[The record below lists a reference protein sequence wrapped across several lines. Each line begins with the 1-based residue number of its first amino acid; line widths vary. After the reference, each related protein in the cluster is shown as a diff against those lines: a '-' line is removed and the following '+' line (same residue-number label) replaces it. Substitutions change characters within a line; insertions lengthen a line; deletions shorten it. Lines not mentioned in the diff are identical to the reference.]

1 VSAWRQNGDVK
12 ETRLDQ
18 ALRTWPDI
26 RRNKRE
32 WAEFAAR
39 MPGGASSRHPGWS
52 LDSISDD
59 DLLGSPLPQ
68 TEEES
73 HKCRHFSGET
83 REAEAGIM
91 GQQNIERDRKTF
103 RDLAQLASQP
113 ALQRGSISEIRSS
126 QRDVTG
132 HAKGGDSGL
141 IDFGTLGQPERGS
154 VDRASVTPLASTDL
168 ADAEDAPTR
177 PKISVTPP
185 PLPASVPPPRSS
197 VPAPAPSAR
206 AIHTP
211 LAISASQRAPL
222 IQPMLSA
229 QAALLAAEPEPSRGF
244 GGRVV
249 ALLGIAAVAAGAFL
263 VVRTLRAPNAQ
274 GEHIVVSTAAAAAP
288 HAPLVAPAPTPT
300 PAADR
305 GIDPMSLP
313 QAASLNAQPVVIA
326 TGGHHVHH
334 HHGLAKSGAP
344 APGTA
349 NDDADDSD
357 DSTASAPAAPVAA
370 AAPAPAPKVDAT
382 PAAAAPPAKAAPTP
396 AWLQGALGEAITK
409 AAAPAAPA
417 APAADPAPAA
427 AAPVPV
433 PASAP
438 VAAAGSV
445 PQHPSQGAVTSAL
458 SGALPSARAC
468 LGPDDDVSRVR
479 VVFGSDGAVQS
490 MTVTGFAAGKPQE
503 ACIKGALGKAHVPPF
518 AEATYGANVNGRP

>member
-1 VSAWRQNGDVK
+1 VSAWRRGRGERETGDVK

-18 ALRTWPDI
+18 VMRTWPDI
-26 RRNKRE
+26 RRTKQE
-32 WAEFAAR
+32 WAEFAERTA
-39 MPGGASSRHPGWS
+39 GGAFSRHHGQS

-59 DLLGSPLPQ
+59 ELLGSPLPQ
-68 TEEES
+68 SEEES
-73 HKCRHFSGET
+73 HKCGLFSGET

-113 ALQRGSISEIRSS
+113 SLQQRGSISEIRPS

-132 HAKGGDSGL
+132 AAKGSDSGL

-168 ADAEDAPTR
+168 ADSEDLPTA

-185 PLPASVPPPRSS
+185 PLPPSVRALQPPI
-197 VPAPAPSAR
+197 AA

-211 LAISASQRAPL
+211 LAISASQRAPHAAQ
-222 IQPMLSA
+222 IMSA
-229 QAALLAAEPEPSRGF
+229 QAALLAAEPEPSRGTM
-244 GGRVV
+244 GRVV
-249 ALLGIAAVAAGAFL
+249 ALLGVAAVAAGAFL

-274 GEHIVVSTAAAAAP
+274 GEHIVVSTAAAAP
-288 HAPLVAPAPTPT
+288 HAAPAPTPT

-313 QAASLNAQPVVIA
+313 QAGALNAQPVLIA
-326 TGGHHVHH
+326 TSGHHVHH
-334 HHGLAKSGAP
+334 AHHGVAKNAAGGP
-344 APGTA
+344 APGAA
-349 NDDADDSD
+349 NDDSDDSD
-357 DSTASAPAAPVAA
+357 DSTTAAPVAA
-370 AAPAPAPKVDAT
+370 AAPPPAPKPDAT
-382 PAAAAPPAKAAPTP
+382 PAVATPVKAAPTP

-417 APAADPAPAA
+417 APAADPAPA
-427 AAPVPV
+427 PVPV
-433 PASAP
+433 PAAAP
-438 VAAAGSV
+438 VSASGSV

-458 SGALPSARAC
+458 SGALPGARAC
-468 LGPDDDVSRVR
+468 LGADDDVSRVR

-518 AEATYGANVNGRP
+518 AEATYGANVNVRP

>member
-26 RRNKRE
+26 RRTNRE

-39 MPGGASSRHPGWS
+39 MPGGASSRHQGWS

-59 DLLGSPLPQ
+59 ELLGSPLPQ

-126 QRDVTG
+126 QRDVTTGHG
-132 HAKGGDSGL
+132 HAKGADSGL
-141 IDFGTLGQPERGS
+141 IDFGMLGQPEPGS

-185 PLPASVPPPRSS
+185 PLPASVAPPSS
-197 VPAPAPSAR
+197 APGIAR

-222 IQPMLSA
+222 MQPVLSA
-229 QAALLAAEPEPSRGF
+229 QAALLAAEPEPSRGTM
-244 GGRVV
+244 GRVV

-263 VVRTLRAPNAQ
+263 VVRTVRAPNAQ
-274 GEHIVVSTAAAAAP
+274 GPHIVVSTAAAAP
-288 HAPLVAPAPTPT
+288 HAAPAPTPT

-313 QAASLNAQPVVIA
+313 QAGALNAQPVVIA

-334 HHGLAKSGAP
+334 GHHALAKSAAG

-349 NDDADDSD
+349 NDDSDDSD
-357 DSTASAPAAPVAA
+357 DSTASAPVAA
-370 AAPAPAPKVDAT
+370 AAPAPAPKPDAT
-382 PAAAAPPAKAAPTP
+382 PAAAPPVKAAPTP

-417 APAADPAPAA
+417 ADPAPAA
-427 AAPVPV
+427 AAPVPVPV

-490 MTVTGFAAGKPQE
+490 MAVTGFAAGKPQE

-518 AEATYGANVNGRP
+518 AEATYGANVNVRP

>member
-1 VSAWRQNGDVK
+1 
-12 ETRLDQ
+12 
-18 ALRTWPDI
+18 
-26 RRNKRE
+26 
-32 WAEFAAR
+32 
-39 MPGGASSRHPGWS
+39 
-52 LDSISDD
+52 
-59 DLLGSPLPQ
+59 
-68 TEEES
+68 
-73 HKCRHFSGET
+73 
-83 REAEAGIM
+83 M

-113 ALQRGSISEIRSS
+113 DLRRGSISEIRPS
-126 QRDVTG
+126 QRDVSG
-132 HAKGGDSGL
+132 HAKDGDSGL
-141 IDFGTLGQPERGS
+141 IDFGTLGRPAPGS

-185 PLPASVPPPRSS
+185 PLPSSVPPPRAS
-197 VPAPAPSAR
+197 VPAPASSAR
-206 AIHTP
+206 PIHTP

-222 IQPMLSA
+222 IQPMRSA
-229 QAALLAAEPEPSRGF
+229 QAALLAAEPEPSRGA

-288 HAPLVAPAPTPT
+288 HSPLVAPAPTPT

-313 QAASLNAQPVVIA
+313 QAGALNAQPVVIA

-334 HHGLAKSGAP
+334 GHHAAAKSASGAP

-349 NDDADDSD
+349 NDDADDSED
-357 DSTASAPAAPVAA
+357 TTASAPAAPIAA
-370 AAPAPAPKVDAT
+370 AAEPAPAPKPDAT
-382 PAAAAPPAKAAPTP
+382 PAAAPPVKAAPTP
-396 AWLQGALGEAITK
+396 AWLQGALGDAITK
-409 AAAPAAPA
+409 AAAPAPATPA

-427 AAPVPV
+427 AAPAAVPV
-433 PASAP
+433 PAAAP
-438 VAAAGSV
+438 VAAGNV

-458 SGALPSARAC
+458 SGALPGARAC

-490 MTVTGFAAGKPQE
+490 LTVTGFAAGKPQE

-518 AEATYGANVNGRP
+518 AEATYGANVNVRP